1 MKLLTKPI
9 VAENAPKLMEQSKK
23 HIYIAGKVENGK
35 EDIQSLATDLEER
48 GHIIT
53 YKWWEKDIKK
63 PYLSKENVDD
73 SMVASNEMENGVR
86 QSDVFILIP
95 DPNILG
101 AGIEFGIALGD
112 TGEREIL
119 VILDKDTRQ
128 SVFYA
133 NPKVIC
139 LKSLGAICSREWF

>member
-1 MKLLTKPI
+1 
-9 VAENAPKLMEQSKK
+9 MEQNKK

-35 EDIQSLATDLEER
+35 KSIQSLATDLEER

-139 LKSLGAICSREWF
+139 LKSLGAICSCNWF